1 MNGSANSQVKGTS
14 GLSPDEGLG
23 SSIAGRGSSS
33 DSKRSDSYET
43 ESLRSVSAS
52 TMKRSIVITNPSM
65 DLGGCDGLIPEEN
78 RIGYHGDDHKLGLTL
93 EEGGK

>member
-1 MNGSANSQVKGTS
+1 MNGSARHEVKGIG

-23 SSIAGRGSSS
+23 SSIAGHGS
-33 DSKRSDSYET
+33 RSDS
-43 ESLRSVSAS
+43 ESMRSVSAS

-65 DLGGCDGLIPEEN
+65 DLAGSDGLIPEEGN
-78 RIGYHGDDHKLGLTL
+78 RIGCHGSDHKLGLAL